1 MIYQVSLN
9 SGTLKRME
17 SFKFLV
23 RMLDTYWDKDEGGS
37 NRVDLGL
44 VKDQINNFLDWV
56 ISTEWGMYQTHRL
69 IDRLIDRPTKTKTV
83 QIKGV
88 WNLSTIK
95 STTFSTGSFSKNE
108 V

>member
-37 NRVDLGL
+37 NRVDLAL

-56 ISTEWGMYQTHRL
+56 ITTEWGTYQTHRW
-69 IDRLIDRPTKTKTV
+69 TH
-83 QIKGV
+83 
-88 WNLSTIK
+88 
-95 STTFSTGSFSKNE
+95 
-108 V
+108 